1 MRAGANVGHRAT
13 VGSRE
18 FRGMAGLSASWDQ
31 WSLSGIG
38 PHLRG
43 SMTTPLLQARSIT
56 KRFGALQALADV
68 DIDIHPGEVL
78 AILGD
83 NGAGKSTFIKILS
96 GAYEPSAGT
105 LLLDGA
111 PVNFGSPQDAADV
124 GIATIFQELA
134 LSENLSIAENVF
146 LGRELVRHVLGVPFL
161 KRRAMRQKVAELLRT
176 LEAHISDPD
185 AAVGTLSGGQRQA
198 VAISRALNLNARLVI
213 MDEPT
218 AALAVAETRKVL
230 QLIRR
235 LAEGGRAVIL
245 ISHNMHDVFEVAD
258 RIVVLRRGRKI
269 AERRRSETDPEE
281 VVSFITGAHPDV
293 RALETQA

>member
-1 MRAGANVGHRAT
+1 M
-13 VGSRE
+13 S
-18 FRGMAGLSASWDQ
+18 
-31 WSLSGIG
+31 
-38 PHLRG
+38 P
-43 SMTTPLLQARSIT
+43 PLLQARSIA

-68 DIDIHPGEVL
+68 DVDIHSGEVL

-111 PVNFGSPQDAADV
+111 PVSFASPQAAADV

-146 LGRELVRHVLGVPFL
+146 LGRELVRRVLGVPFL
-161 KRRAMRQKVAELLRT
+161 KRRAMKQKVAELMHT
-176 LEAHISDPD
+176 LEAHISDPE
-185 AAVGTLSGGQRQA
+185 AAVGSLSSGQRQA

-258 RIVVLRRGRKI
+258 RIVVFRRGRKI

-293 RALETQA
+293 RALEMQA

>member
-1 MRAGANVGHRAT
+1 M
-13 VGSRE
+13 S
-18 FRGMAGLSASWDQ
+18 
-31 WSLSGIG
+31 
-38 PHLRG
+38 P
-43 SMTTPLLQARSIT
+43 PLLQARSIT
-56 KRFGALQALADV
+56 KRFGALQALANV
-68 DIDIHPGEVL
+68 DLDIHAGEVL

-105 LLLDGA
+105 LLLDA
-111 PVNFGSPQDAADV
+111 MPVTFASPQDAADL

-134 LSENLSIAENVF
+134 LSENLSIVENVF
-146 LGRELVRHVLGVPFL
+146 LGRELVHRVLGVPFL
-161 KRRAMRQKVAELLRT
+161 KRQAMKQKVAELLHS

-185 AAVGTLSGGQRQA
+185 AAVGSLSGGQRQA

-258 RIVVLRRGRKI
+258 RIVVFRRGRKI
-269 AERRRSETDPEE
+269 AERRRSETNPEE

>member
-1 MRAGANVGHRAT
+1 
-13 VGSRE
+13 
-18 FRGMAGLSASWDQ
+18 
-31 WSLSGIG
+31 
-38 PHLRG
+38 
-43 SMTTPLLQARSIT
+43 MTTPLLQARSIS

-68 DIDIHPGEVL
+68 DVDINAGEVL

-111 PVNFGSPQDAADV
+111 PVSFASPQDAADV

-146 LGRELVRHVLGVPFL
+146 LGRELIRRVLGVPFL
-161 KRRAMRQKVAELLRT
+161 KRQAMKQKVAELLNT
-176 LEAHISDPD
+176 LEAHISDPE
-185 AAVGTLSGGQRQA
+185 ATVGSLSGGQRQA
-198 VAISRALNLNARLVI
+198 VAISRALNLNARLVV

-258 RIVVLRRGRKI
+258 RIVVFRRGRKI

-293 RALETQA
+293 RALEMQA

>member
-1 MRAGANVGHRAT
+1 M
-13 VGSRE
+13 S
-18 FRGMAGLSASWDQ
+18 
-31 WSLSGIG
+31 
-38 PHLRG
+38 P
-43 SMTTPLLQARSIT
+43 PLLQARSIT

-68 DIDIHPGEVL
+68 DVDIHAGEVL

-111 PVNFGSPQDAADV
+111 PVSFASPQDAADV

-146 LGRELVRHVLGVPFL
+146 LGRELVRRVLGVPFL
-161 KRRAMRQKVAELLRT
+161 KRQAMKQKVAELLHT
-176 LEAHISDPD
+176 LDAHISDPE
-185 AAVGTLSGGQRQA
+185 AAVGSLSGGQRQA

-245 ISHNMHDVFEVAD
+245 ISHNMHDVFEVAN
-258 RIVVLRRGRKI
+258 RIVVFRRGRKI

>member
-1 MRAGANVGHRAT
+1 
-13 VGSRE
+13 
-18 FRGMAGLSASWDQ
+18 
-31 WSLSGIG
+31 
-38 PHLRG
+38 
-43 SMTTPLLQARSIT
+43 MTTPLLRARSIT

-68 DIDIHPGEVL
+68 DVDIHAGEVL

-105 LLLDGA
+105 LLLDGV
-111 PVNFGSPQDAADV
+111 PVSFASPQDAADA

-146 LGRELVRHVLGVPFL
+146 LGRELVRRVLGVPFL
-161 KRRAMRQKVAELLRT
+161 KRQAMKQKVAELLHT
-176 LEAHISDPD
+176 LDAHISDPEV
-185 AAVGTLSGGQRQA
+185 AVGSLSGGQRQA

-235 LAEGGRAVIL
+235 LAEGERAVIL

-258 RIVVLRRGRKI
+258 RIVVFRRGRKI

-293 RALETQA
+293 RALEMQA

>member
-1 MRAGANVGHRAT
+1 M
-13 VGSRE
+13 S
-18 FRGMAGLSASWDQ
+18 
-31 WSLSGIG
+31 
-38 PHLRG
+38 P
-43 SMTTPLLQARSIT
+43 PLLQARSIA
-56 KRFGALQALADV
+56 KHFGALQALTDV
-68 DIDIHPGEVL
+68 DLDIHAGEVL

-96 GAYEPSAGT
+96 GAYEASDGT

-111 PVNFGSPQDAADV
+111 PVRFASPQDAADA

-146 LGRELVRHVLGVPFL
+146 LGRELVQRVLGLPFL
-161 KRRAMRQKVAELLRT
+161 RRREMKQRVAELLRD
-176 LEAHISDPD
+176 LEAHITDAE
-185 AAVGTLSGGQRQA
+185 AAVGSLSGGQRQA

-235 LAEGGRAVIL
+235 LAGGGRAVIL

-258 RIVVLRRGRKI
+258 RIVVFRRGRKI
-269 AERRRSETDPEE
+269 AERPRSATDPEE

-293 RALETQA
+293 RALEMQG

>member
-1 MRAGANVGHRAT
+1 MVST
-13 VGSRE
+13 MS
-18 FRGMAGLSASWDQ
+18 
-31 WSLSGIG
+31 
-38 PHLRG
+38 P
-43 SMTTPLLQARSIT
+43 PLLQARSIT
-56 KRFGALQALADV
+56 KRFGALQALAEVDV
-68 DIDIHPGEVL
+68 DIHAGEVL

-105 LLLDGA
+105 VLLDGT
-111 PVNFGSPQDAADV
+111 PVSFASPQDAADV

-146 LGRELVRHVLGVPFL
+146 LGRELVRRVLGVPFL
-161 KRRAMRQKVAELLRT
+161 RRQAMKQKVAELLHT
-176 LEAHISDPD
+176 LDAHISDPD
-185 AAVGTLSGGQRQA
+185 AAVGSLSGGQRQA

-235 LAEGGRAVIL
+235 LAEGERAVIL

-258 RIVVLRRGRKI
+258 RIVVFRRGRKI

-293 RALETQA
+293 RALEMQA

>member
-1 MRAGANVGHRAT
+1 M
-13 VGSRE
+13 
-18 FRGMAGLSASWDQ
+18 L
-31 WSLSGIG
+31 
-38 PHLRG
+38 P
-43 SMTTPLLQARSIT
+43 PLLQARSIT

-68 DIDIHPGEVL
+68 DLDVHTGEVL

-111 PVNFGSPQDAADV
+111 PVRFASPQDAADI

-146 LGRELVRHVLGVPFL
+146 LGRELVHRVLGVPFL
-161 KRRAMRQKVAELLRT
+161 KRQAMKQKVAELLHS

-185 AAVGTLSGGQRQA
+185 AAVGSLSGGQRQA

-235 LAEGGRAVIL
+235 LSEGGRAVIL

-258 RIVVLRRGRKI
+258 RIVVFRRGRKI
-269 AERRRSETDPEE
+269 AERRRSETNPEE

>member
-1 MRAGANVGHRAT
+1 M
-13 VGSRE
+13 S
-18 FRGMAGLSASWDQ
+18 
-31 WSLSGIG
+31 
-38 PHLRG
+38 P
-43 SMTTPLLQARSIT
+43 PLLQARSIT
-56 KRFGALQALADV
+56 KRFGALQALANV
-68 DIDIHPGEVL
+68 DLDIHAGEVL

-105 LLLDGA
+105 LLLDA
-111 PVNFGSPQDAADV
+111 MPVTFASPQDAADL

-146 LGRELVRHVLGVPFL
+146 LGRELVHRVLGVPFL
-161 KRRAMRQKVAELLRT
+161 KRQAMKQKVAELLHS

-185 AAVGTLSGGQRQA
+185 SAVGSLSGGQRQA

-258 RIVVLRRGRKI
+258 RIVVFRRGRKI
-269 AERRRSETDPEE
+269 AERRRSETNPEE

-293 RALETQA
+293 RALETQG

>member
-1 MRAGANVGHRAT
+1 
-13 VGSRE
+13 
-18 FRGMAGLSASWDQ
+18 
-31 WSLSGIG
+31 
-38 PHLRG
+38 
-43 SMTTPLLQARSIT
+43 MTTPVLQARSIS

-68 DIDIHPGEVL
+68 DVDIHAGEVL

-105 LLLDGA
+105 LLFDGA
-111 PVNFGSPQDAADV
+111 SMSFVSPQDAADV

-146 LGRELVRHVLGVPFL
+146 LGRELVRRVLGVPFL
-161 KRRAMRQKVAELLRT
+161 KRQAMKQKVAELLHT
-176 LEAHISDPD
+176 LDAHISDPE
-185 AAVGTLSGGQRQA
+185 ATVGSLSGGQRQA

-258 RIVVLRRGRKI
+258 RIVVFRRGRKI

-293 RALETQA
+293 RALEMQA

>member
-1 MRAGANVGHRAT
+1 
-13 VGSRE
+13 
-18 FRGMAGLSASWDQ
+18 
-31 WSLSGIG
+31 
-38 PHLRG
+38 
-43 SMTTPLLQARSIT
+43 MTTPLLQARSIS

-68 DIDIHPGEVL
+68 DVDIHGGEVL

-111 PVNFGSPQDAADV
+111 PVSFASPQDAADV

-146 LGRELVRHVLGVPFL
+146 LGRELVRRVLGVPFL
-161 KRRAMRQKVAELLRT
+161 KRQAMKQKVAELLNT
-176 LEAHISDPD
+176 LEAHISDPE
-185 AAVGTLSGGQRQA
+185 ATVGSLSGGQRQA
-198 VAISRALNLNARLVI
+198 VAISRALNLNARLVV

-258 RIVVLRRGRKI
+258 RIVVFRRGRKI

-293 RALETQA
+293 RALEMQA

>member
-1 MRAGANVGHRAT
+1 
-13 VGSRE
+13 
-18 FRGMAGLSASWDQ
+18 
-31 WSLSGIG
+31 
-38 PHLRG
+38 
-43 SMTTPLLQARSIT
+43 MTTPLLQARSIS

-68 DIDIHPGEVL
+68 DVDINAGEVL

-111 PVNFGSPQDAADV
+111 PVIFASPQDAADV

-146 LGRELVRHVLGVPFL
+146 LGRELVRRVLGVPFL
-161 KRRAMRQKVAELLRT
+161 KRQAMKQKVAELLNT
-176 LEAHISDPD
+176 LEAHISDPE
-185 AAVGTLSGGQRQA
+185 AAVGSLSGGQRQA
-198 VAISRALNLNARLVI
+198 VAISRALNLNARLVV

-258 RIVVLRRGRKI
+258 RIVVFRRGRKI

-293 RALETQA
+293 RALEMQA

>member
-1 MRAGANVGHRAT
+1 
-13 VGSRE
+13 
-18 FRGMAGLSASWDQ
+18 
-31 WSLSGIG
+31 
-38 PHLRG
+38 
-43 SMTTPLLQARSIT
+43 MTTPLLQARSIT

-68 DIDIHPGEVL
+68 DVDIHAGEVL

-105 LLLDGA
+105 LLLDGGSVSFA
-111 PVNFGSPQDAADV
+111 SPQEAADV

-146 LGRELVRHVLGVPFL
+146 LGRELVRRVLGVPFL
-161 KRRAMRQKVAELLRT
+161 RRQAMKQKVAELLHT
-176 LEAHISDPD
+176 LDAHISDPE
-185 AAVGTLSGGQRQA
+185 AAVGSLSGGQRQA

-235 LAEGGRAVIL
+235 LAEGERAVIL

-258 RIVVLRRGRKI
+258 RIVVFRRGRKI

-293 RALETQA
+293 RALEMQA

>member
-1 MRAGANVGHRAT
+1 MVST
-13 VGSRE
+13 MS
-18 FRGMAGLSASWDQ
+18 
-31 WSLSGIG
+31 
-38 PHLRG
+38 P
-43 SMTTPLLQARSIT
+43 PLLQARSIT

-68 DIDIHPGEVL
+68 DVDIHAGEVL

-96 GAYEPSAGT
+96 GAYEPSAGAV
-105 LLLDGA
+105 LLDGA
-111 PVNFGSPQDAADV
+111 PVSFASPQDAADV

-146 LGRELVRHVLGVPFL
+146 LGRELVRRVLGVPFL
-161 KRRAMRQKVAELLRT
+161 KRQAMKQKVTELLHS
-176 LEAHISDPD
+176 LEAHISDPE
-185 AAVGTLSGGQRQA
+185 AAVGSLSGGQRQA

-258 RIVVLRRGRKI
+258 RIVVFRRGRKI

-293 RALETQA
+293 RALEMQA